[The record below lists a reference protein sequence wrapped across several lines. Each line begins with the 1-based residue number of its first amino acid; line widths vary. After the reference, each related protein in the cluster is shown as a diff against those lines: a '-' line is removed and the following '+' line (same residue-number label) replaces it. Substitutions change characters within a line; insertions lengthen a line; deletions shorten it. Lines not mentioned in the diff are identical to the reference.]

1 LESRTDEI
9 TKWLLNNLNPAK
21 SRPGGILFFTPMKFL
36 EKDLESII
44 FETENSILN
53 SKGLPIS
60 GKKSRQK
67 KIGNY
72 GRLDLMTSEIFD
84 DNVKLTIY
92 ELKKEKIDD
101 SSIIQCLNYCA
112 GVKNHLEFLNYD
124 VDKYIIKPVII
135 GKEVDIMS
143 ELLLSIDLIRDFN
156 GDKLIDIYT
165 YQYNADGIKFTKG
178 SSLVLINEGF

>member
-1 LESRTDEI
+1 
-9 TKWLLNNLNPAK
+9 
-21 SRPGGILFFTPMKFL
+21 MKFL
-36 EKDLESII
+36 ERDLESIV

-60 GKKSRQK
+60 GKKSTQR

-72 GRLDLMTSEIFD
+72 GRLDLMTTEVFENYIQ
-84 DNVKLTIY
+84 LTIY
-92 ELKKEKIDD
+92 ELKKERIND
-101 SSIIQCLNYCA
+101 SSIIQCLRYCA

-156 GDKLIDIYT
+156 GDRLIDIYT
-165 YQYNADGIKFTKG
+165 YDYTADGIKFTKG